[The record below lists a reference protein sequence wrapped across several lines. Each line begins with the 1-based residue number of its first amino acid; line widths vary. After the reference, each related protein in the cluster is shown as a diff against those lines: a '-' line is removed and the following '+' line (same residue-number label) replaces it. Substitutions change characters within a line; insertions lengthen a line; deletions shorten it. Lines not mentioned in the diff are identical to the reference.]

1 MAASKSINA
10 TKKCNR
16 PKNENNAPRGVEKLL
31 FISLICLIRRNE
43 KITYIATKNRTTKSV
58 TVITPAAGIKFSK
71 LGVVFMIFH
80 PCDQVR
86 QNVPYF

>member
-16 PKNENNAPRGVEKLL
+16 PKNVNTAPRGVEKLV
-31 FISLICLIRRNE
+31 FISFICLIKRNA

-58 TVITPAAGIKFSK
+58 TVTTPAAGIKFSR
-71 LGVVFMIFH
+71 LGVVFMIFYL
-80 PCDQVR
+80 CNQVG
-86 QNVPYF
+86 QYIPNF